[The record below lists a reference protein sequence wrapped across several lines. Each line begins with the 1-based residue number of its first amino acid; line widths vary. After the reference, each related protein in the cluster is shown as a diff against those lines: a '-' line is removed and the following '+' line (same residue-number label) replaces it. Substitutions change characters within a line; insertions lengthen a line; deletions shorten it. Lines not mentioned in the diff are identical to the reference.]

1 MVVTGVLR
9 LSPPLS
15 PPQPQ
20 PPQRKPCCRR
30 RTRRAAT
37 KAPLDEYARQ
47 IGSRLPPGHPAA
59 AFLLPSRRSLFAC
72 VALTATNIL
81 AVLCAA
87 WLLVVP
93 LLTHV
98 AGPALTVAW
107 RAAPHASDASHA
119 RDAAAGGGARA
130 PASVADAGRL
140 PEVPHVPGAS
150 ANAVLYAAVAEDVT
164 AWLPDAA
171 HDAVAY
177 VPDASE
183 DVASAVTAGTS
194 VPRASTDDDAVAYVP
209 DASEDGTVAG
219 ASVPAVDDA
228 VAHVHAAPLD
238 DPPPDSAVS
247 AVSTVYAAVR
257 KLLTAAL
264 ALPSVALSAVGAA
277 SAVVLAASDAL
288 AYVADTTPARSFTF
302 LGAGMTAAAFTVSQS
317 DAQQI
322 CKVRTARTSS
332 HACAAWCGP
341 RLAPSSPRCRA
352 RW

>member
-20 PPQRKPCCRR
+20 PPQRKPCGRR

-37 KAPLDEYARQ
+37 KPPLDEYARQ

-59 AFLLPSRRSLFAC
+59 AFLLPSRWSLFAC

-107 RAAPHASDASHA
+107 RAWRPHASDASHA
-119 RDAAAGGGARA
+119 RDAAADGGA

-171 HDAVAY
+171 HGEVAY
-177 VPDASE
+177 VPDATE

-194 VPRASTDDDAVAYVP
+194 VPDVSTDDDAVAYVP
-209 DASEDGTVAG
+209 DATEDGTVAG

-247 AVSTVYAAVR
+247 AVSTVYAAAR

-264 ALPSVALSAVGAA
+264 ALPSVALSALGAA

-322 CKVRTARTSS
+322 CKVRTARTNS

-352 RW
+352 RR